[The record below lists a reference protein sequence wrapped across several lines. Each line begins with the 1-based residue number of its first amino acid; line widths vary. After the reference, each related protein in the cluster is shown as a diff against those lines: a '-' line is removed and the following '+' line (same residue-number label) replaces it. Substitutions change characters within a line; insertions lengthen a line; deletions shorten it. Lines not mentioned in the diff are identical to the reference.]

1 MGHRDSTVYKFS
13 NHWSPPLVAAA
24 AKKSQEWCPTVP
36 SIVLC
41 IGVRDMI
48 RRDAGV
54 GGAWPRWLCVNGLLG
69 GCGDLT
75 QELREK
81 SKSFKELG
89 YPQGPA
95 AAAVSTFP
103 ERAGGQRDPAHSPP
117 GDKQHPAC

>member
-1 MGHRDSTVYKFS
+1 
-13 NHWSPPLVAAA
+13 
-24 AKKSQEWCPTVP
+24 
-36 SIVLC
+36 
-41 IGVRDMI
+41 MI
-48 RRDAGV
+48 RRHAEV

-69 GCGDLT
+69 GCGDLA

-103 ERAGGQRDPAHSPP
+103 ERAGGQRDPAHSLLEINSTQLASRADAASLTFQGAFFIP
-117 GDKQHPAC
+117 KV